1 MAKNIICFRSNTY
14 AKKNYIPLFHIR
26 VTLTL
31 RLIKSVLFTISS
43 IILAHE
49 KIRVLKYILQ
59 ENHYMCGIKS

>member
-1 MAKNIICFRSNTY
+1 MAKNIICFRSDTY
-14 AKKNYIPLFHIR
+14 AQKNYIPLYHIR
-26 VTLTL
+26 VTL

>member
-1 MAKNIICFRSNTY
+1 MCHGKKYYLFPKYTY
-14 AKKNYIPLFHIR
+14 AQKNYIPLYHIR
-26 VTLTL
+26 VTL